1 MIVLLVR
8 DNMKELLKF
17 SASWCQPCKALA
29 GNLKYVDFGDVIL
42 KEYDIEENSEEAT
55 KFAIRGVP
63 TLVLLK
69 DGTEVRRK
77 SGVLMADQIEEFIND

>member
-1 MIVLLVR
+1 
-8 DNMKELLKF
+8 MKELLKF

-29 GNLKYVDFGDVIL
+29 GNLKYVNFGDVIL

-63 TLVLLK
+63 TLVLVT
-69 DGTEVRRK
+69 DGVEVKRK

>member
-1 MIVLLVR
+1 
-8 DNMKELLKF
+8 MKELLKF

-29 GNLKYVDFGDVIL
+29 GNLKHVNFGDVLL
-42 KEYDIEENSEEAT
+42 KEYDIEKNSEEAV

-63 TLVLLK
+63 TLVILK
-69 DGTEVRRK
+69 DGAEVKRK

>member
-1 MIVLLVR
+1 
-8 DNMKELLKF
+8 MKELLKF

-69 DGTEVRRK
+69 DGVEVKRK

>member
-1 MIVLLVR
+1 
-8 DNMKELLKF
+8 MKELLKF

>member
-1 MIVLLVR
+1 
-8 DNMKELLKF
+8 MKELLKF

-29 GNLKYVDFGDVIL
+29 GNLKYVNFGNVLL

-69 DGTEVRRK
+69 DGTEVKRK

>member
-1 MIVLLVR
+1 
-8 DNMKELLKF
+8 MKELLKF

-42 KEYDIEENSEEAT
+42 KEYDIEQNSEEAT

-69 DGTEVRRK
+69 DGTEVKRK